1 MATICQGL
9 VGLLLV
15 LLAGLVCAQAPPLL
29 LDARVASRFDVAPHI
44 EVLTDPGGALDLAAV
59 RSAALAQQ
67 FQPRDAR
74 LGFTAA
80 AVWLR
85 LVVHNPSA
93 QAQTWWFDTGNR
105 TLQELD
111 LYTID
116 AQGQIGHQSASATLP
131 FARRP
136 LPFSNF
142 VFPLALP
149 AQQSLTLYLRVRSTG
164 YLGVELHPSIGTPQA
179 VGDAA
184 LTEKTQWIIYLAMA
198 TALGVVNLV
207 LGLYLRDRAYL
218 LYVACIVV
226 WALAVGSISGG
237 YGAAYELLWPDAPLL
252 EQVMWVAVTLIATA
266 TVIYFTTY
274 LLELRLLAPRATRWV
289 WRATGVF
296 AVAVI
301 LQVVL
306 TLWQRTDLAALLQS
320 LYLAGAM
327 VYIAMAMLLWVGA
340 ITAAL
345 AGKRLAWYIM
355 LANLPNTAYTV
366 SVTALASVSGHAP
379 LFGAQFMWTSL
390 FELFVMAFAL
400 ADRFYQA
407 RAELLAAQASMG
419 LRRDNAALV
428 ERLRGETAN
437 AQLARREAVQA
448 NLAKS
453 KFLAAASHDLRQ
465 PIHAL
470 GLFLEVLGSTAL
482 DANQRLVLD
491 KARSVFGTSSEM
503 LNTLL
508 DFSRIE
514 AGVVEVQTVAF
525 ELQPLL
531 NKIEIEMAPQADAKG
546 LIYRTREAHGAVR
559 SDPALVELILRNL
572 VSNAIRYTHEGG
584 VLVGWR
590 TRGPFIQLEV
600 WDTGIGIAPEQQAEV
615 FEEFHQLGNPERD
628 RSKGLGL
635 GLAIASGLA
644 RRIGSEVTL
653 ASKPGRGSVFRL
665 RLPTVPLGAFSQV
678 REKFKE
684 PVQLTGRRVLV
695 IDDDAQVCA
704 AMRQL
709 LGSWGCRCL
718 AVESISAALEAARSE
733 PPEVVISDWRLR
745 QNETGAQAIA
755 ALREALG
762 QALPALLITGDTA
775 PERLRQARDSGIPL
789 LHKPLQPE
797 MLRQQLLE
805 LLDATTAG

>member
-1 MATICQGL
+1 MA
-9 VGLLLV
+9 LLLV
-15 LLAGLVCAQAPPLL
+15 LLAGVAQAQVQMPPLL
-29 LDARVASRFDVAPHI
+29 LDAGAASRFDVAGHI
-44 EVLTDPGGALDLAAV
+44 EVLTDPGGQLDLAAV
-59 RSAALAQQ
+59 RSVALAQQ

-116 AQGQIGHQSASATLP
+116 AQGHIGHQSASATLP
-131 FARRP
+131 FASRP
-136 LPFSNF
+136 LPLANF
-142 VFPLALP
+142 VFALALP
-149 AQQSLTLYLRVRSTG
+149 AQQSVALYLRARSTG
-164 YLGVELHPSIGTPQA
+164 YLGVELHPVIGTPQA
-179 VGDAA
+179 VGNAA

-198 TALGVVNLV
+198 TALGLVNLV

-226 WALAVGSISGG
+226 WALAVSSISGG
-237 YGAAYELLWPDAPLL
+237 YGAAYELLWPDWPLL
-252 EQVMWVAVTLIATA
+252 EQVLWVAA
-266 TVIYFTTY
+266 TVIASVTVIFFTTY
-274 LLELRLLAPRATRWV
+274 LLELPVLAPRATRWL
-289 WRATGVF
+289 WRANAVF
-296 AVAVI
+296 SVAVG
-301 LQVVL
+301 LQVGL
-306 TLWQRTDLAALLQS
+306 TLLQRTDLAPLLQS
-320 LYLAGAM
+320 TYLVGAV
-327 VYIAMAMLLWVGA
+327 VYISMNALIWVGA
-340 ITAAL
+340 ISAAL

-355 LANLPNTAYTV
+355 LANVPNSAYTV
-366 SVTALASVSGHAP
+366 AVTVAASVNGHAP
-379 LFGAQFMWTSL
+379 VFGAQFMWTSL

-407 RAELLAAQASMG
+407 RAELLAVQASLG
-419 LRRDNAALV
+419 LRRDNAALM
-428 ERLRGETAN
+428 ERLRGETAS

-470 GLFLEVLGSTAL
+470 GLFLEVLACSGLNAS
-482 DANQRLVLD
+482 QRLVLD

-514 AGVVEVQTVAF
+514 AGVVEVQAVAF

-546 LIYRTREAHGAVR
+546 LVYRTREAHGTVL
-559 SDPALVELILRNL
+559 SDPGLVELILRNL
-572 VSNAIRYTHEGG
+572 VSNAIRYTHQGG

-590 TRGPFIQLEV
+590 MRGQFIQLEV

-644 RRIGSEVTL
+644 RRIGSAVTL
-653 ASKPGRGSVFRL
+653 ASRTGRGSVFRL
-665 RLPTVPLGAFSQV
+665 RLPTVRLGAFSPV

-684 PVQLTGRRVLV
+684 PVALAGLRVLV

-704 AMRQL
+704 AMCQL
-709 LGSWGCRCL
+709 LGSWGCHCQ
-718 AVESISAALEAARSE
+718 AVESISAALEAARTE
-733 PPEVVISDWRLR
+733 PPEAVISDWRLR

-762 QALPALLITGDTA
+762 PTLPALLITGDTA

-805 LLDATTAG
+805 LLGTTTAG